1 MSVKVMN
8 DAPLLPDRVVIVMSN
23 HYNSNHQCRDR
34 PPRSIDDQK
43 SGLSREIFVAGL
55 FNLSTMVLGGA
66 LTTRGGI
73 LSRDGG
79 LRFGVRGM
87 SVDGDSDICR
97 GRGGSGSKARP
108 CGGSGGSGGDRSND
122 GRGIDS

>member
-1 MSVKVMN
+1 MPRQATQVYMEERPRSWST
-8 DAPLLPDRVVIVMSN
+8 P
-23 HYNSNHQCRDR
+23 HYQGRGA
-34 PPRSIDDQK
+34 PPRVTTYVPIDDQK

-73 LSRDGG
+73 LSREGG